1 MGYVTVT
8 ESEYVEEVSKT
19 TSITFECFED
29 FLAYDKQTRE
39 DVKLEEPSAPLT
51 KFEVGKEYRVIGN
64 SNGHEFKVGDVV
76 RITSSFDSEGEYRAV
91 NLDRSDYWFVVAEDL
106 EEI

>member
-8 ESEYVEEVSKT
+8 ESEYVGEVSKT

-29 FLAYDKQTRE
+29 FLDYDKQTRE
-39 DVKLEEPSAPLT
+39 DVKLEEPKAPLT

-64 SNGHEFKVGDVV
+64 SNGHGFKIGEVI
-76 RITSSFDSEGEYRAV
+76 RLISSFDSGGECRAEY
-91 NLDRSDYWFVVAEDL
+91 LDGSDYWYMVAEDL

>member
-1 MGYVTVT
+1 MGCVTVT

-29 FLAYDKQTRE
+29 FLAYDKLTRE
-39 DVKLEEPSAPLT
+39 DIKLEEPKAPLT
-51 KFEVGKEYRVIGN
+51 KLEVGKEYRVIGN

-76 RITSSFDSEGEYRAV
+76 RITGGADGADEYTAEY
-91 NLDRSDYWFVVAEDL
+91 LDGSDYWYVVAKDL

>member
-8 ESEYVEEVSKT
+8 ESEYVGEVTKT

-29 FLAYDKQTRE
+29 FLAYVEKTRNV
-39 DVKLEEPSAPLT
+39 VKGPLT
-51 KFEVGKEYRVIGN
+51 KLEVGKEYRVIGN

-76 RITSSFDSEGEYRAV
+76 RITGAADAEDEYTAEY
-91 NLDRSDYWFVVAEDL
+91 LDHSDYWYVVAKDL